1 MDLNGTVDDLACDCV
16 DFDQDESPSVGETD
30 REVPLLSLGVGS
42 LWEFEPRRAPR
53 SHRGRQERLADFGLG
68 VDFEADA
75 FCLRNLN
82 HRDGMSKCVAEKY
95 SLSDGTRE
103 PVEVLSVP

>member
-1 MDLNGTVDDLACDCV
+1 
-16 DFDQDESPSVGETD
+16 
-30 REVPLLSLGVGS
+30 
-42 LWEFEPRRAPR
+42 
-53 SHRGRQERLADFGLG
+53 
-68 VDFEADA
+68 
-75 FCLRNLN
+75 LN